1 MCESQMNSFEKNR
14 PLVIPAKEAY
24 NITKI
29 AVSGRV
35 IEEMRTINDAIR
47 TAAESGSY
55 GIDLDMLSSEA
66 KELLEDAGYKVLRSF
81 ARNDEAISIQ
91 WKEGFR
97 DD

>member
-24 NITKI
+24 NITKS

-35 IEEMRTINDAIR
+35 IEEMRTINEAIR
-47 TAAESGSY
+47 TAAEGGSY

-66 KELLEDAGYKVLRSF
+66 EELLEDAGYKVLRSF
-81 ARNDEAISIQ
+81 IRNEDSISIE
-91 WKEGFR
+91 WKERFK